1 MWTTHD
7 EDETPCFAALKEI
20 CVVER
25 QLNSI
30 WLIAEAL
37 HTVAFNKHFNAYI
50 IRLVNNTEELIFV
63 RQQQLPYV
71 LPLHLFTI
79 TDQEQVKT
87 VVCAKYQV
95 PVV

>member
-7 EDETPCFAALKEI
+7 EHETPYFAALKEI
-20 CVVER
+20 WVVER

-30 WLIAEAL
+30 WLITEAL
-37 HTVAFNKHFNAYI
+37 HTVAFNKHFNAYE
-50 IRLVNNTEELIFV
+50 VNNTEELIFV

-71 LPLHLFTI
+71 LPLHLITI

>member
-37 HTVAFNKHFNAYI
+37 HTVAFNKHFNAYE
-50 IRLVNNTEELIFV
+50 VNNTEELIFV